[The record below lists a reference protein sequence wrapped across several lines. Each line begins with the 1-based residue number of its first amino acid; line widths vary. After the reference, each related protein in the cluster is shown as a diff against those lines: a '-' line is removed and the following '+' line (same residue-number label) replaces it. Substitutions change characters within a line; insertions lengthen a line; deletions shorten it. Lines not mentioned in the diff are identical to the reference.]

1 MSGGA
6 DGLAIELK
14 GVTRRMGG
22 EYVLRGID
30 LEVAPG
36 KLVVLRGSN
45 GTGKTTL
52 LRLLATRLR
61 PAGGQALVFGHD
73 LTREA
78 AAARARLGLLTVMGG
93 SFPLLTGREN
103 LELAI
108 ALTPRRPGR
117 SAREE
122 AGRHDL
128 RELSGSRGRSARA
141 EAGQAE
147 PTEVGK
153 ARAEATHLAAL
164 GRVGLEQAADKLVRT
179 YSSGMKKRLG
189 LARLLLLDPDLWL
202 LDEPYAALDD
212 LGKRLMDECVAA
224 AKARGRTVFMAS
236 HESDRDH
243 LGPDAVIELKGGTLR
258 MFGA

>member
-6 DGLAIELK
+6 DGLAIELR

-103 LELAI
+103 LELAT
-108 ALTPRRPGR
+108 ALTPRRPG
-117 SAREE
+117 
-122 AGRHDL
+122 L
-128 RELSGSRGRSARA
+128 PARA

-147 PTEVGK
+147 PTEAWK
-153 ARAEATHLAAL
+153 ARTPLATL
-164 GRVGLEQAADKLVRT
+164 GRVGLEHGADKLVRT

-212 LGKRLMDECVAA
+212 LGKRLMDECVTAA
-224 AKARGRTVFMAS
+224 QARGRTVFMAS

-243 LGPDAVIELKGGTLR
+243 LGPDAVIELKDGTLR